1 MTFLPAQVATTFL
14 FKRDN
19 FHDFSWKVVFSCGKM
34 WVFFFP
40 PEQFR
45 QKKKTATMV
54 DPAAGESRTIKKI
67 SIVTIN
73 DEVNKI

>member
-1 MTFLPAQVATTFL
+1 MIFLGKLYFPAE
-14 FKRDN
+14 K
-19 FHDFSWKVVFSCGKM
+19 CGG
-34 WVFFFP
+34 FFFP
-40 PEQFR
+40 PERFR